1 MNDYDFSTLNDKEF
15 ENISMELISRDK
27 KKRYERFKPGKD
39 AGVDGRFSGFDGKE
53 EIIQCKHYLKTGYKG
68 LISSLKKKDT
78 NKKTELD
85 KVIKLN
91 PKKYIF
97 VTSLPLSRKEK
108 IEMHSM
114 FQPYIKND
122 SDIYGQEDLND
133 ILRKNPKIEEH
144 HYKLWI
150 SSTTVLKRIFNNA
163 IKGRSEFLLEDIK
176 EKIKLYVITDN
187 HNKAIE
193 KLNDS
198 HTIIIAGEP
207 GIGKTTL
214 AEHIALTYIEKGF
227 EFCVIE
233 NSLNEAEAIFESD
246 KKQIFYFDDFLGSNY
261 LEALKSHT
269 SSQIMNFIKRVK
281 KDKNKRF
288 ILTSRT
294 NIFNQ
299 SLVLSDTFKNKKL
312 ESDEFIIK
320 VDSLKDID
328 KAMILYNHM
337 WHSELDEKYIDEL
350 YKDKRYKDIIKHKNF
365 NPRIIEFITDIDRL
379 ESISVDSYWTY
390 LKEKLDNPVDIWRNT
405 FDEESDGFMR
415 NLVVLTVLNGNKI
428 DEKNLKISYT
438 FLNDLIKVQNNSHS
452 SKEFESIIEKVVK
465 YFLTRTETYNKTI
478 EYALFN
484 PSIADFIIERYK
496 DNSNK
501 LIECFLSLHTIQ
513 SLKALRSFSYNKT
526 ITQEMYQKVLLALYR
541 DVNILELENPDD
553 IDYVIQLLYMVEI
566 EPFKK
571 DINKNKINTFY
582 KSMILHPISFT
593 LIDEFITTLIYLESD
608 DIVTNNYDF
617 IILMIENSS
626 DELDNINKIIELIK
640 YFAITDTTVI
650 NYLNKSINTC
660 LEYGLDSSV
669 SDLSVDDV
677 TFEHDEEGN
686 THLENDAVPL
696 EDLLSDLISEVNEF
710 SGRIIENSTVLEF
723 IELEDVKD
731 NLISAYYDNLPDEE
745 TDERIETSYIDT
757 IDDLFER

>member
-294 NIFNQ
+294 NIFN
-299 SLVLSDTFKNKKL
+299 
-312 ESDEFIIK
+312 
-320 VDSLKDID
+320 
-328 KAMILYNHM
+328 
-337 WHSELDEKYIDEL
+337 
-350 YKDKRYKDIIKHKNF
+350 
-365 NPRIIEFITDIDRL
+365 P
-379 ESISVDSYWTY
+379 
-390 LKEKLDNPVDIWRNT
+390 
-405 FDEESDGFMR
+405 
-415 NLVVLTVLNGNKI
+415 
-428 DEKNLKISYT
+428 
-438 FLNDLIKVQNNSHS
+438 NNS
-452 SKEFESIIEKVVK
+452 IP
-465 YFLTRTETYNKTI
+465 N
-478 EYALFN
+478 
-484 PSIADFIIERYK
+484 
-496 DNSNK
+496 
-501 LIECFLSLHTIQ
+501 
-513 SLKALRSFSYNKT
+513 
-526 ITQEMYQKVLLALYR
+526 
-541 DVNILELENPDD
+541 
-553 IDYVIQLLYMVEI
+553 
-566 EPFKK
+566 
-571 DINKNKINTFY
+571 
-582 KSMILHPISFT
+582 
-593 LIDEFITTLIYLESD
+593 
-608 DIVTNNYDF
+608 
-617 IILMIENSS
+617 
-626 DELDNINKIIELIK
+626 
-640 YFAITDTTVI
+640 
-650 NYLNKSINTC
+650 
-660 LEYGLDSSV
+660 
-669 SDLSVDDV
+669 
-677 TFEHDEEGN
+677 
-686 THLENDAVPL
+686 
-696 EDLLSDLISEVNEF
+696 
-710 SGRIIENSTVLEF
+710 
-723 IELEDVKD
+723 
-731 NLISAYYDNLPDEE
+731 
-745 TDERIETSYIDT
+745 
-757 IDDLFER
+757 

>member
-1 MNDYDFSTLNDKEF
+1 MNDYDFSALNDKEF
-15 ENISMELISRDK
+15 ENISIELISINRSNQF
-27 KKRYERFKPGKD
+27 ERFKVGKD
-39 AGVDGRFSGFDGKE
+39 GGVDGRFYRNDDKE
-53 EIIQCKHYLKTGYKG
+53 EIVQCKHYLKTGYKG
-68 LISSLKKKDT
+68 LISSLKNEK
-78 NKKTELD
+78 D

-91 PKKYIF
+91 PEKYI
-97 VTSLPLSRKEK
+97 VATSLPLSRVNKVEIKK
-108 IEMHSM
+108 IFE
-114 FQPYIKND
+114 PYIKSVN
-122 SDIYGQEDLND
+122 DIYGQENLND
-133 ILRKNPKIEEH
+133 ILNKNPDIEEH

-150 SSTTVLKRIFNNA
+150 SSTTVLRRIFNNA

-233 NSLNEAEAIFESD
+233 NSLNEAEVIFESD

-299 SLVLSDTFKNKKL
+299 SLILSDTFKSKKL
-312 ESDEFIIK
+312 ESSEFIIK

-337 WHSELDEKYIDEL
+337 WHSELDKNYIDEL

-379 ESISVDSYWTY
+379 KTISVDNYWTY
-390 LKEKLDNPVDIWRNT
+390 LIEKLDNPVDIWKNT
-405 FDEESDGFMR
+405 FDEQSDSFMR
-415 NLVVLTVLNGNKI
+415 NLIILTVLNGNKI

-438 FLNDLIKVQNNSHS
+438 SLNDLIKVQNNSHS

-465 YFLTRTETYNKTI
+465 YFLTRTEAYNKTI

-501 LIECFLSLHTIQ
+501 LIECFLSLYTIQ
-513 SLKALRSFSYNKT
+513 SLKALRNFSYNKT
-526 ITQEMYQKVLLALYR
+526 ITQEIYQKVLLALYR
-541 DVNILELENPDD
+541 DVNILEVENPDD
-553 IDYVIQLLYMVEI
+553 IDYIIQLLHMVEI

-582 KSMILHPISFT
+582 KSIILHPIEFT
-593 LIDEFITTLIYLESD
+593 LIDEFITTLTYLESD
-608 DIVTNNYDF
+608 EIVTNNYDF

-640 YFAITDTTVI
+640 YFAVTNTTVI

-660 LEYGLDSSV
+660 LKYGLDSSV

-686 THLENDAVPL
+686 TYLEDDAVPL
-696 EDLLSDLISEVNEF
+696 EDLLSDLISEVDEF
-710 SGRIIENSTVLEF
+710 SGRIIENSTILEF

-731 NLISAYYDNLPDEE
+731 NLISAYCDNFPDEE
-745 TDERIETSYIDT
+745 TDERIETRYIDT